1 MRMRTALFAF
11 VVLVLGGWGVLSPAT
26 VAHDVETAVQLPTD
40 DDASAFGGLPRGLG
54 REAVY
59 YTCRAC
65 HSLKQFTQQRMDRD
79 DWHATIDRMVE
90 KNNMHMPEP
99 WAYTLILNYL
109 STHFGVDIEDFQGL
123 PPGPGR
129 EEVFYT
135 CTACHSIMLVKQQ
148 RLRRDVW
155 DETLDWMV
163 EEQDMPE
170 LDPDQ
175 RKIILDYLSTYLSA
189 TTPR

>member
-1 MRMRTALFAF
+1 MLPYRAANLHRQTAR
-11 VVLVLGGWGVLSPAT
+11 
-26 VAHDVETAVQLPTD
+26 
-40 DDASAFGGLPRGLG
+40 PRAAGAAKDH
-54 REAVY
+54 R
-59 YTCRAC
+59 
-65 HSLKQFTQQRMDRD
+65 
-79 DWHATIDRMVE
+79 IDLARR
-90 KNNMHMPEP
+90 PD
-99 WAYTLILNYL
+99 YRR
-109 STHFGVDIEDFQGL
+109 L

-135 CTACHSIMLVKQQ
+135 CTACHSIMLVRQQ

-175 RKIILDYLSTYLSA
+175 RKVTLDYLST
-189 TTPR
+189 